1 MAELGFRTMD
11 EMVGRCDVL
20 KVDEE
25 LVAAIPKLQGIDLA
39 KILTPAW
46 SLREDVDQKC
56 TEGQNLEDHERL
68 DMELISDSKMVLK
81 NPSLKI
87 YLEKSIKNIDRSV
100 GTTLSHE

>member
-25 LVAAIPKLQGIDLA
+25 RVAAIPKLQGIDLA

-56 TEGQNLEDHERL
+56 TE
-68 DMELISDSKMVLK
+68 
-81 NPSLKI
+81 
-87 YLEKSIKNIDRSV
+87 
-100 GTTLSHE
+100 